1 MHRLISAAHRA
12 TPLTSLALFLLL
24 SPLSKADSPRTLPQ
38 DVVAE
43 TTKQIVEGR
52 ELVKGYGA
60 DIKEKYKPT
69 TPEYREARKRYRVAL
84 SKYNAWALS
93 VKSAIRRGKT
103 KDLQNDAAYK
113 AAATG
118 ASAAAKSFVDYVE
131 STTGGSKGGF
141 GILGGLIDAGIKI
154 WTAVKDRK
162 TLERQNDAIAF
173 YDDVKWDQ
181 WEAITGTPA
190 EEDTASKGV
199 SGPIEEIQMGDPPV
213 GDEKG
218 ITETLTVDAETAQI
232 IDASNS
238 GESKA
243 AKIDNKTLAMETL
256 NLAKGYAG
264 IKVSRAEPPSPT
276 KVKAFLALYGLP
288 FRYGNGSFV
297 PYCAAGV
304 GFSAARAHR
313 RLAWPKDHPTDS
325 GHADVEEFLALRESL
340 PDVTRD
346 FTMTHP
352 STIVMM
358 NAAKARK
365 YPNGQSYWVPRGQR
379 PKQGWLVFF
388 NWVHGRNPQ
397 HVAIVDSVNGAG
409 TRLNTVEFNTSRD
422 NPSNGGK
429 VVAKTRPVGY
439 VVGYI
444 RTYQ

>member
-1 MHRLISAAHRA
+1 MHRLISPARHA
-12 TPLTSLALFLLL
+12 TPLACLALLLIF
-24 SPLSKADSPRTLPQ
+24 SSLSKADNPRALPQ

-43 TTKQIVEGR
+43 TTRQIVEGR
-52 ELVKGYGA
+52 ELVKGYVA

-69 TPEYREARKRYRVAL
+69 SPEYREARKRYRLAV
-84 SKYNAWALS
+84 SKYNAWAAS
-93 VKSAIRRGKT
+93 VKRAIRRGKT

-141 GILGGLIDAGIKI
+141 SILGGLIDAGIKV

-162 TLERQNDAIAF
+162 ALERQNDAIAF

-181 WEAITGTPA
+181 WEAISGTA
-190 EEDTASKGV
+190 QEDTSKGL

-213 GDEKG
+213 GGAKG
-218 ITETLTVDAETAQI
+218 IGETLTIDVETAQL
-232 IDASNS
+232 IDTSLA
-238 GESKA
+238 GESKGA
-243 AKIDNKTLAMETL
+243 RIDNKTLAMETL
-256 NLAKGYAG
+256 NLSKEYAG
-264 IKVSRAEPPSPT
+264 MKVSRAEPPSPT

-288 FRYGNGSFV
+288 FRYGHGPFV

-313 RLAWPKDHPTDS
+313 RLAWPKDHPTDP
-325 GHADVEEFLALRESL
+325 GHADVEDSLALRESL

-346 FTMTHP
+346 FTYTHP
-352 STIVMM
+352 STIIMM

-379 PKQGWLVFF
+379 PQQGWLVFF
-388 NWVHGRNPQ
+388 NWTHGRNPQ
-397 HVAIVDSVNGAG
+397 HVAIVDSINGAG